1 MGVEKNANCVCSSIV
16 GRVVQAS
23 LLPPVNSICYFCQI
37 LSCLLSLLAST
48 SSNSVSSVG
57 FHDFHI
63 FNPFLMFGSA
73 PASKR
78 SLTVS
83 RCPYWARSIKYW
95 AGREFDHSALL
106 HNGQSLTESLGLSL
120 CHFST
125 FTFSIITS
133 RSNKWPSNVFT

>member
-1 MGVEKNANCVCSSIV
+1 
-16 GRVVQAS
+16 
-23 LLPPVNSICYFCQI
+23 
-37 LSCLLSLLAST
+37 
-48 SSNSVSSVG
+48 
-57 FHDFHI
+57 
-63 FNPFLMFGSA
+63 MFGSA

-120 CHFST
+120 CHFANSS
-125 FTFSIITS
+125 FNFAMITS
-133 RSNKWPSNVFT
+133 RSNLTLNDKKCSPEQRNAELSPYPRWSGSRWGCWGRWSTRRSQSAKQSFLSLSLSPSPTSECPAQAAR